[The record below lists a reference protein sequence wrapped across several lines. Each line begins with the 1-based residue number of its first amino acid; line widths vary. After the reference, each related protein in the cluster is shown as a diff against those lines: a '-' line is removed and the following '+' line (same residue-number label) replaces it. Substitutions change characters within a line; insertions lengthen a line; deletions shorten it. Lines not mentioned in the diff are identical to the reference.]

1 MINIIVNQ
9 SNNTK
14 QEHEPEETRYEENEQ
29 NTAGLVT
36 ALMMGV
42 GFVFGAFASAALCYR
57 SKTMSPHNYW
67 IEFCIYKMCQA
78 KGALI
83 KLYVYMDV

>member
-1 MINIIVNQ
+1 MNIIVNQ

-57 SKTMSPHNYW
+57 SKTMSQKTLF
-67 IEFCIYKMCQA
+67 IVC
-78 KGALI
+78 
-83 KLYVYMDV
+83 